1 MPIPLSQLVQL
12 AHDLW
17 LGRKRQREWEETAG
31 QGRGQQPPT
40 CAATESPVETAP
52 VDADE
57 AAEMR
62 LMRQA
67 LCARGLTPRAPDAE
81 HTFLRLLSASA
92 RGARTLPA
100 TYGKDGGD
108 SELDWLYT
116 SNEFDGRGHQQVGS
130 RRHRV
135 PGCRAAN
142 VEDALGRLSAI
153 LNASVSHNSSDYDA
167 VATDDVEATDDEAAW
182 RAEMSHQELFE
193 AEMEERVLQDQGLGP
208 DSQRGASPTPTPATI
223 KKAGMRLEA
232 SPERWSMP
240 FEGSPIPS
248 ADTKS
253 AKLSPILSPKRPKLC
268 SSAVESLVG
277 DLSDSRKSP
286 RRSCGRVAGQGKAG
300 EGRE

>member
-1 MPIPLSQLVQL
+1 MPIPLAQLVQM
-12 AHDLW
+12 AHELW

-31 QGRGQQPPT
+31 QGRDQQPVACEAEEP
-40 CAATESPVETAP
+40 PVETAP

-62 LMRQA
+62 LMRQT
-67 LCARGLTPRAPDAE
+67 LCAQGLTPRAPDAE
-81 HTFLRLLSASA
+81 HAFLRLLSASA

-100 TYGKDGGD
+100 TYGKGGGD

-116 SNEFDGRGHQQVGS
+116 NEFDGRGYRQVGS

-153 LNASVSHNSSDYDA
+153 LNASASHNASDYD
-167 VATDDVEATDDEAAW
+167 TEATDDEAAW
-182 RAEMSHQELFE
+182 RAEMSREELLE
-193 AEMEERVLQDQGLGP
+193 AEMEERALQEQCLGP
-208 DSQRGASPTPTPATI
+208 DSQRGFSPTPTPATI
-223 KKAGMRLEA
+223 KKAGIRSEA

-277 DLSDSRKSP
+277 DLCDNTKSP
-286 RRSCGRVAGQGKAG
+286 RRV
-300 EGRE
+300 